1 MIGTGYVGLVSGAC
15 LSDFGHN
22 FVCVNKD
29 PSKIEMLESGN
40 VLICEPDLDEF
51 DGESFLLLVWLS
63 FSVNSIVDQAERAV
77 SRNARIL
84 RS

>member
-1 MIGTGYVGLVSGAC
+1 MIGTGYVGLVSGVC

-40 VLICEPDLDEF
+40 VLICEPDLDELMAKVF
-51 DGESFLLLVWLS
+51 TAGWLS
-63 FSVNSIVDQAERAV
+63 FSVNSILDQAERAV